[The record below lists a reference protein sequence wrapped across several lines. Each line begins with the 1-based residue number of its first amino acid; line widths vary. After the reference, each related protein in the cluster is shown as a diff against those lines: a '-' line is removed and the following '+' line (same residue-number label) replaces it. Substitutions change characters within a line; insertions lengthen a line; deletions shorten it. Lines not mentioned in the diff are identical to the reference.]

1 MATILIIGSS
11 GMLGSAVTKYLSKS
25 NHTIIELN
33 TSGRSTITEN
43 ACIKFD
49 IEKQDIVNLLRFELG
64 KPDYLVNCSGLIKH
78 KIDETNEVSVKKA
91 FKINADFPK
100 SLSNFYD
107 LTDAKI
113 IQIATDCVYA
123 GDSGN
128 YCEDSMHDAIDVYGL
143 SKSKGEIIARNVMN
157 LRCSIIGKELNSHLS
172 LIDWILGH
180 SIGSKLK
187 GYTNHFWNG
196 ITTYHFARIILGII
210 ETDSFKSGTH
220 HVLPSDSV
228 SKFELIK
235 MVCESFERKDLVIEA
250 FETEITIDRRIG
262 TKHPEINSE
271 FWRSAGYDKP
281 LSIREMIAEYS
292 NWIRAE

>member
-1 MATILIIGSS
+1 MASILIIGST

-25 NHTIIELN
+25 KNTIIESN
-33 TSGRSTITEN
+33 TSGRSIITEN

-49 IEKQDIVNLLRFELG
+49 IEKQEIEDLFSSKLG
-64 KPDYLVNCSGLIKH
+64 KLDYLVNCSGLIKH
-78 KIDETNEVSVKKA
+78 KIDESSQASVKKA
-91 FKINADFPK
+91 FKINADFPRN
-100 SLSNFYD
+100 LSNFND
-107 LTDAKI
+107 LAGAKI
-113 IQIATDCVYA
+113 IQVATDCVYA

-128 YCEDSMHDAIDVYGL
+128 YCEDNMHDAIDVYGL
-143 SKSKGEIIARNVMN
+143 SKSKGEIISGNVMN
-157 LRCSIIGKELNSHLS
+157 LRCSIIGKELSSHLS

-262 TKHPEINSE
+262 TKHPEINSA
-271 FWRSAGYDKP
+271 FWKSAGYDKP

>member
-1 MATILIIGSS
+1 VASILIIGST
-11 GMLGSAVTKYLSKS
+11 GMLGSVVTKLLSKS
-25 NHTIIELN
+25 TNTIVESN
-33 TSGRSTITEN
+33 TSGIAIIPEN
-43 ACIKFD
+43 SCIKFD
-49 IEKQDIVNLLRFELG
+49 IEKQEIAELFKLDLK
-64 KPDYLVNCSGLIKH
+64 KPDFIVNCSGLIKH
-78 KIDETNEVSVKKA
+78 KIDPSDAQFAKSA
-91 FKINADFPK
+91 YKINSDFPK
-100 SLSNFYD
+100 ALSDFCKTFD
-107 LTDAKI
+107 TKI

-128 YCEDSMHDAIDVYGL
+128 YCEDNNHDALDVYGL
-143 SKSKGEIIARNVMN
+143 SKSKGEIIAGNVMN

-196 ITTYHFARIILGII
+196 ITTYHFARIVLGII
-210 ETDSFKSGTH
+210 QTNSFKSGTH

-228 SKFELIK
+228 SKFELIN
-235 MVCESFERKDLVIEA
+235 MVCENFERKDLIIEE
-250 FETEITIDRRIG
+250 FETEIRIDRRIG

-271 FWRSAGYDKP
+271 FWGSAGYDKA

-292 NWIRAE
+292 NWVRAE